1 MSTESQQAT
10 MQAIQINQYGDASV
24 LELTNAPVPALE
36 SNDVLIKVHAA
47 ALNPV
52 DWKIREGYLAGMLE
66 HKLPLTLGWDVAG
79 EISAIGEGVTDWSVG
94 DAVYSRPNIARD
106 GSYAEYIAIDASEI
120 ALKPSSLDWN
130 HAAAV
135 PLAAL
140 TAWQSLYDFADVK
153 AGERVLIQA
162 GAGGVGSFAIQ
173 LAKLR
178 GAHVISTCSSKN
190 VDFLKSLGADEVIDY
205 TQQDV
210 GELKDLDVVFDTL
223 GGDALASSWQ
233 TLKADGRLVSIV
245 DVPDEETA
253 KTHGVNAGFVFVQ
266 PNQVQLKVLADLIDD
281 GKVSVTV
288 DSVFPLKDAAAAQ
301 AKSETGR
308 AKGKIVLQV
317 I

>member
-1 MSTESQQAT
+1 MSTDSQQTT
-10 MQAIQINQYGDASV
+10 MQAVQIHQYGDASV
-24 LELTNAPVPALE
+24 LELTNVPVPAIE

-52 DWKIREGYLAGMLE
+52 DWKIREGYLADMLE

-79 EISAIGEGVTDWSVG
+79 EVTAIGESVTRWSVG

-106 GSYAEYIAIDASEI
+106 GSYAEYVVVDAHEV
-120 ALKPSSLDWN
+120 ALKPNTLDWN

-153 AGERVLIQA
+153 DGERVLIQA

-173 LAKLR
+173 LAKLS
-178 GAHVISTCSSKN
+178 GAHVISTCSSNN

-210 GELKDLDVVFDTL
+210 GELRDIDVVFDTL
-223 GGDALASSWQ
+223 GGDALANSWQ

-266 PNQVQLKVLADLIDD
+266 PNQLQLKVLSDLIDD
-281 GKVSVTV
+281 GKISVTV
-288 DSVFPLKDAAAAQ
+288 DSVFPLKDAAAAH
-301 AKSETGR
+301 AKSETGH